1 MYLPYCRNIQHTTD
15 EKLYRET
22 KRDREQTRII
32 AATHHNSFEFIWFCL
47 HNTHIFEFRRYSKKI
62 KMDGRPSVFH
72 KRIHIDVSSIWG
84 TKNPRVI
91 LVLFE
96 KKMELIPNSTKS

>member
-1 MYLPYCRNIQHTTD
+1 
-15 EKLYRET
+15 
-22 KRDREQTRII
+22 
-32 AATHHNSFEFIWFCL
+32 
-47 HNTHIFEFRRYSKKI
+47 
-62 KMDGRPSVFH
+62 MDGRPSVFH